1 MATLLSLGGDDM
13 GFEKFGRK
21 SFTGATKVAK
31 FVDLLAEGKI
41 EGTVC
46 KKCGAK
52 YFPPR
57 ADCAACFSKEMDW
70 MEMPKKG
77 KLETFTTAYYAPFG
91 FEADPP
97 YTMGVVDFGD
107 GMKLFA
113 RLAKEI
119 KPEDASVGMDVTI
132 RPLNYDDGQISF
144 EITKA

>member
-1 MATLLSLGGDDM
+1 M

-21 SFTGATKVAK
+21 SFTSVTKTGR

-46 KKCGAK
+46 NECGAK
-52 YFPPR
+52 FFPPR
-57 ADCAACFSKEMDW
+57 ADCARCFSKKMDW
-70 MEMPKKG
+70 FEMPRKG

-107 GMKLFA
+107 GLKLFA
-113 RLAKEI
+113 RIEKGI
-119 KPEDASVGMDVTI
+119 KVEEVKVGMEVSV
-132 RPLNYDDGQISF
+132 RPFKYDDGQLSF

>member
-1 MATLLSLGGDDM
+1 M

-21 SFTGATKVAK
+21 SFTGFTKTAK
-31 FVDLLAEGKI
+31 FVDFLAEGKI

-52 YFPPR
+52 FFPPR
-57 ADCAACFSKEMDW
+57 ADCATCLSKDMDW
-70 MEMPKKG
+70 FQMPTKG

-113 RLAKEI
+113 RLTKEI
-119 KPEDASVGMDVTI
+119 KVEDVQAGMDVAVRTMK
-132 RPLNYDDGQISF
+132 YDDGQMSF
-144 EITKA
+144 EIVNA

>member
-1 MATLLSLGGDDM
+1 M

-21 SFTGATKVAK
+21 SFTAITKTGK

-52 YFPPR
+52 FFPPR
-57 ADCAACFSKEMDW
+57 ADCATCLSKEMDW
-70 MEMPKKG
+70 FDMPKKG

-97 YTMGVVDFGD
+97 YTMGVVDFG
-107 GMKLFA
+107 GGLKLFA

-119 KPEDASVGMDVTI
+119 KPEDVKVGMDVST
-132 RPLNYDDGQISF
+132 RPLKYDDGQISF
-144 EITKA
+144 EIVKA

>member
-1 MATLLSLGGDDM
+1 M

-21 SFTGATKVAK
+21 SFTGMTKTAK

-52 YFPPR
+52 FFPPR
-57 ADCAACFSKEMDW
+57 ADCCVCLSNEMDW
-70 MEMPKKG
+70 FEMPQKG

-97 YTMGVVDFGD
+97 YTMGVVDFG
-107 GMKLFA
+107 GGIKLFA
-113 RLAKEI
+113 RLTKGL
-119 KPEDASVGMDVTI
+119 KPEDTSVGMDVTI
-132 RPLNYDDGQISF
+132 RPLKYDDGQISF
-144 EITKA
+144 EIVKA

>member
-1 MATLLSLGGDDM
+1 M

-21 SFTGATKVAK
+21 SFTGVTKTAK
-31 FVDLLAEGKI
+31 FVDLLGEGKI

-52 YFPPR
+52 FFPPR
-57 ADCAACFSKEMDW
+57 ADCAVCLSNEMDW
-70 MEMPKKG
+70 FEMPEKG

-97 YTMGVVDFGD
+97 YTMGVVDFG
-107 GMKLFA
+107 GGLKLFA
-113 RLAKEI
+113 RLTKGI
-119 KPEDASVGMDVTI
+119 KPEDTSVGMDVTI
-132 RPLNYDDGQISF
+132 RPLKYDDGQISF

>member
-1 MATLLSLGGDDM
+1 M

-21 SFTGATKVAK
+21 SFTGITKTAK

-57 ADCAACFSKEMDW
+57 SDCSACLSKEMDW
-70 MEMPKKG
+70 FEMPAKG

-91 FEADPP
+91 FEGDPP
-97 YTMGVVDFGD
+97 YTMGVVDFGN
-107 GMKLFA
+107 GLKLFA
-113 RLAKEI
+113 RLAKSMSY
-119 KPEDASVGMDVTI
+119 EDASIGMDVAIKT
-132 RPLNYDDGQISF
+132 LTYDDGQLSF
-144 EITKA
+144 EIVKA